1 VRHTFRATLAALPL
15 ALLVSLAPAVPAQ
28 AQSVENYQR
37 QARTVTNNV
46 RENHDRVRLR
56 QGRCVQRFAR
66 RQARRMANQ
75 ERMFHQDLGPVMRQ
89 CNLSSVGENVAYGYP
104 TGRRVVRAWM
114 RSPGHR
120 ANILT
125 KSYRL
130 LGLAMRRSDNGT
142 PYAVQ
147 VFGRR

>member
-37 QARTVTNNV
+37 QARAVTNNV

-89 CNLSSVGENVAYGYP
+89 CNLSSAGENVAYGYP

-114 RSPGHR
+114 RSKGHR

-125 KSYRL
+125 KRYRL